1 MRVQLV
7 PHPSSLHAADTV
19 VAVGLIAG
27 PESVEL
33 TYEISSSTPLVL
45 PPVAPC
51 DGAVG
56 ERRSGAAG
64 QRRDGLWR
72 HTCCELFARDARV
85 AGPDVAG
92 PYLEFNFSASG
103 DWAAYAFDAPRQ
115 GMRAHDWGG
124 APMIIAERGGCLVR
138 VSLPRIAVGRRLTLS
153 PTVILETATGFGYW
167 ALRHP
172 PGQPDFHAAD
182 HLAAGVDIT

>member
-7 PHPSSLHAADTV
+7 PHPSSLHAADTA
-19 VAVGLIAG
+19 VAIGLLAG

-33 TYEISSSTPLVL
+33 TYEISSAEPLVL
-45 PPVAPC
+45 PPVA
-51 DGAVG
+51 
-56 ERRSGAAG
+56 RRTGAAG

-72 HTCCELFARDARV
+72 HSCCELFVRDAWV

-115 GMRAHDWGG
+115 GMRPHDWGG
-124 APMIIAERGGCLVR
+124 APMIVAERAGRLVRVSLPR
-138 VSLPRIAVGRRLTLS
+138 VSLPRIAVGSRLTLS

-172 PGQPDFHAAD
+172 PGQPDFHAVD
-182 HLAAGVDIT
+182 HFAAGVDIT

>member
-85 AGPDVAG
+85 AGP
-92 PYLEFNFSASG
+92 YLEFNFSASG

-124 APMIIAERGGCLVR
+124 APMIIAERGGCLVRVSLPR

>member
-7 PHPSSLHAADTV
+7 PHPSSLHAADTA
-19 VAVGLIAG
+19 VAVGLLAG

-33 TYEISSSTPLVL
+33 TYEISSAEPLVL
-45 PPVAPC
+45 PPVA
-51 DGAVG
+51 
-56 ERRSGAAG
+56 RRTGAAG

-72 HTCCELFARDARV
+72 HSCCELFARDARV

-115 GMRAHDWGG
+115 GMRPHDWGG
-124 APMIIAERGGCLVR
+124 APMIVAERDGRLVR
-138 VSLPRIAVGRRLTLS
+138 VSLPRLAVGRRLTLS

-172 PGQPDFHAAD
+172 PGQPDFHAVD
-182 HLAAGVDIT
+182 HFAAGVDIT